1 MAYQVNNYKH
11 DWNSKNYECCD
22 NCSNSNNNAYNNQIT
37 PKDVAA
43 TQLTMF
49 FANLVFNAVENLD
62 NALIKKSEAQKTG
75 AIQNCIFDQN
85 LALDNSNTEVQET
98 STEEVNEQPE
108 ENKQPKTDS
117 EIKQDIQNLLSSK
130 QKITDLDDTI
140 LNELVAK
147 YKDIKANDS
156 TLSDDLI
163 ALKLANHVKGKTY
176 AKKMGIWDKQ
186 ISELTQTAMD
196 KNLDLKVVTTA
207 LRENQDDFG
216 VIDLEQDGEISKEK
230 LNAVSCS
237 YFEFND
243 ENDNAEIDLI
253 EYFKSDLVKY
263 YQTIG
268 LNFDDA
274 KTKAKEKLV
283 ELGIKEPKDLIELS
297 KNIDFQSDN
306 ISDELLVLAESV
318 LRFDKLDQKEDC
330 VLDIQEIQAYHA
342 AMANFDTA
350 DNKLG
355 VSDYNAF
362 NQAVLSDEEMTI
374 AGKQVKAADY
384 FLKGY
389 YGSLTRAN

>member
-22 NCSNSNNNAYNNQIT
+22 NCSNSNNNVCNNQIT
-37 PKDVAA
+37 PKAVAA

-49 FANLVFNAVENLD
+49 FTNLVFNAVENLD

-75 AIQNCIFDQN
+75 ATQNCIFDQN
-85 LALDNSNTEVQET
+85 LALDYSNTEVQET

-163 ALKLANHVKGKTY
+163 ALKLANHVNCKIY
-176 AKKMGIWDKQ
+176 AKKIGIWDKE
-186 ISELTQTAMD
+186 ISKLTQTAMD

-355 VSDYNAF
+355 ASDYNAF
-362 NQAVLSDEEMTI
+362 NQAVLFDEERII